1 MKYVI
6 TIGRE
11 YGSGGRFIGRLV
23 AEKLG
28 IPFYDNEL
36 LIEAAKESGLS
47 PSIFESYD
55 EKQDGFLGGG
65 LGMYSYDMTLSQKV
79 FLAQFEAIKRIAQ
92 EGSCVIVGRCADF
105 VLKDCDNVCSI
116 FICAPMEEKVK
127 RAVEFYGLKP
137 EKAESQIVKKDKK
150 RRGYYNFYTD
160 LDWGKASNYDLCLNS
175 KIGIENS
182 VKVIVNYVKERFNL
196 D

>member
-1 MKYVI
+1 
-6 TIGRE
+6 
-11 YGSGGRFIGRLV
+11 
-23 AEKLG
+23 
-28 IPFYDNEL
+28 
-36 LIEAAKESGLS
+36 
-47 PSIFESYD
+47 
-55 EKQDGFLGGG
+55 
-65 LGMYSYDMTLSQKV
+65 
-79 FLAQFEAIKRIAQ
+79 
-92 EGSCVIVGRCADF
+92 
-105 VLKDCDNVCSI
+105 
-116 FICAPMEEKVK
+116 MEEKVK

-182 VKVIVNYVKERFNL
+182 VRVIVNYVKERFNL